1 MGLQTTPE
9 ELQDTDHDT
18 QHRDSRDEGSYCSSP
33 GSELSPRPDRASALR
48 RQLLRSELAPPST
61 RTGSRDVIRS
71 TMLSHRRT
79 TQWPHVQEDSLLAR
93 ITVNP
98 EIFRGKPIVR
108 GRRLAVEHV
117 LGMLAA
123 GDSIDDLL
131 REYPWLERDDI
142 SGLPRVREAPRGSR
156 AGRARC

>member
-1 MGLQTTPE
+1 M
-9 ELQDTDHDT
+9 
-18 QHRDSRDEGSYCSSP
+18 
-33 GSELSPRPDRASALR
+33 A
-48 RQLLRSELAPPST
+48 
-61 RTGSRDVIRS
+61 
-71 TMLSHRRT
+71 
-79 TQWPHVQEDSLLAR
+79 HVQEDALLAR

-98 EIFRGKPIVR
+98 EIFGGKPIVR

-142 SGLPRVREAPRGSR
+142 QACLVYAKRLVGHERVEPAVDSPG
-156 AGRARC
+156 A